1 LTNATRTEI
10 LLRQLDQVQ
19 RAINLSLVGAVQRR
33 ADEFDQESQAG
44 VDCMMEWQTD
54 QESWDPEV
62 DIIIQDLTELKQQVQ
77 TMTGLDAREETSVTI
92 LRSMTDWW
100 VFQSNQTIGLC

>member
-1 LTNATRTEI
+1 
-10 LLRQLDQVQ
+10 
-19 RAINLSLVGAVQRR
+19 
-33 ADEFDQESQAG
+33 
-44 VDCMMEWQTD
+44 MMEWQTD